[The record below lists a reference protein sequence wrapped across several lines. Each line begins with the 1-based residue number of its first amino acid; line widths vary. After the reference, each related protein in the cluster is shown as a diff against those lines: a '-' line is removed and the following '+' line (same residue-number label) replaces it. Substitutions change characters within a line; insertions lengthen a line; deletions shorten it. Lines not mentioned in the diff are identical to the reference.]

1 MNIQSNSHF
10 KKLLVDIRN
19 HFLLDTSFFVDE
31 EINKEFD
38 PDFSQIY
45 ITFFQEGIK
54 PLRWGARRKN
64 IETSIQRIAIKLKEN
79 PRLSEFSL
87 DDPNQC
93 RILFEMVVSH
103 SPCNIRNLTTQHISE
118 NRFEPGVNGLKFDF
132 EGVPRF
138 FMPTDAITN
147 SIMSV
152 NQLLNH
158 LSKKT
163 GHSKRTNKIS
173 ERVELMRREPI
184 KYTFIKSI
192 ACVSYKEKAI
202 SLYRGYPD
210 PLIFDK
216 QVMYE
221 TLLKSI
227 DWLVENMRE
236 DGRFLYFYDGIKDSQ
251 VDLDH
256 PKMVDPLY
264 NNILRHSGGTITL
277 LRGYELTKRDIY
289 LKAAKKSLDF
299 LLSTF
304 KKHRVNNQYA
314 CYPFFNNKSKL
325 GGAGIALVALMHY
338 TMQTD
343 DQYYRKQI
351 DGLVRHLLSRV
362 DKDGEMIG
370 YYIHPKFYDGKEIV
384 DPSDKMKKELFSFY
398 YPGEALLGL
407 ALYYRHIKT
416 IDKQLKI
423 EIYNKS
429 LKSLDFLVDVRPI
442 KYDYMFDTLPAD
454 AWLMQAIEEWI
465 KVDGF
470 KKQNYIDF
478 VFNDTQTLFDHMYTE
493 ENAPTPDYVGG
504 FFYHYGD
511 HVYHD
516 ASRNEGV
523 IAAYNLAKYLG
534 ENELSEK
541 IMGNMLKSAKG
552 LMHTLHSPESTYA
565 HQYPKKSINSFR
577 FKLTRQWV
585 RVDSVQHTAC
595 FYARLYQTDFGNV
608 ENNNDKKKF
617 ILFESENG
625 SFEQFFKK
633 IRLLTPS
640 NNAKKIVIVS
650 EFIDVKKILNGT
662 LDIEMYKTLIQAAQI
677 DCLFTVENFREHVSV
692 LDDISIWKNHADKVE
707 SIEGEIINSI
717 TPNDIVCVKGVKKS
731 KLPELT
737 EKLRKMLHD
746 MNNNVS

>member
-1 MNIQSNSHF
+1 MNSQSNSHF
-10 KKLLVDIRN
+10 KKLLVDIRA
-19 HFLLDTSFFVDE
+19 HFISGASIFVDE
-31 EINKEFD
+31 EINKKFD
-38 PDFSQIY
+38 PEFSQIY

-64 IETSIQRIAIKLKEN
+64 VETSIQRIAIKLKEN
-79 PRLSEFSL
+79 PRHSEFSL
-87 DDPNQC
+87 DDQNQC

-132 EGVPRF
+132 EGTPRF

-163 GHSKRTNKIS
+163 GHAKRTNKIS
-173 ERVELMRREPI
+173 ERVELMRSEPI

-192 ACVSYKEKAI
+192 AYVTYKENAI
-202 SLYRGYPD
+202 SLYRGYPG
-210 PLIFDK
+210 PVIFNK
-216 QVMYE
+216 QVMYKA
-221 TLLKSI
+221 LLKSI
-227 DWLVENMRE
+227 DWLVENMKE

-256 PKMVDPLY
+256 PKMIDPLY

-277 LRGYELTKRDIY
+277 LRGYELTQRDIY
-289 LKAAKKSLDF
+289 LKAAKKSIDF

-304 KKHRVNNQYA
+304 RKHRVNNQYA
-314 CYPFFNNKSKL
+314 CYPFFNKKSKL

-338 TMQTD
+338 TLQTN
-343 DQYYRKQI
+343 DQHYQKQI

-362 DKDGEMIG
+362 DKEGEMIG
-370 YYIHPKFYDGKEIV
+370 YYIHPKFCDGKAIIDPTDEI
-384 DPSDKMKKELFSFY
+384 KKELFSFY

-407 ALYYRHIKT
+407 ALYYRHIKN
-416 IDKQLKI
+416 IDKQLKT
-423 EIYNKS
+423 EIYDKS
-429 LKSLDFLVDVRPI
+429 LKALDFLVDVRPI

-470 KKQNYIDF
+470 KKQSYIDF
-478 VFNDTQTLFDHMYTE
+478 VFNDTQAIFDHMYTE
-493 ENAPTPDYVGG
+493 ENAPAPDYVGG

-516 ASRNEGV
+516 ASRNEGI
-523 IAAYNLAKYLG
+523 IAAYYLAKYL
-534 ENELSEK
+534 EDKERSTQ
-541 IMGNMLKSAKG
+541 IMDNMLKSAKG
-552 LMHTLHSPESTYA
+552 LMHTLHTPESTFA
-565 HQYPKKSINSFR
+565 HQYPSKSINSFR

-595 FYARLYQTDFGNV
+595 FFARLYQSDFNCV
-608 ENNNDKKKF
+608 QNIKDKKNF
-617 ILFESENG
+617 ILFESDKD
-625 SFEQFFKK
+625 SFEQFFKDIK
-633 IRLLTPS
+633 LLTPQKG
-640 NNAKKIVIVS
+640 AKKIVIVS
-650 EFIDVKKILNGT
+650 EFIEVEKNINET
-662 LDIEMYKTLIQAAQI
+662 LDTEKYKALIQTAKI
-677 DCLFTVENFREHVSV
+677 DCLFTVENFREHVNV
-692 LDDISIWKNHADKVE
+692 LEDISIWRNHADKYE
-707 SIEGEIINSI
+707 SIEDEIINAI
-717 TPNDIVCVKGVKKS
+717 NPNDIVCVKGVKNS
-731 KLPELT
+731 HLPELI
-737 EKLRKMLHD
+737 EKLTKILRDKE
-746 MNNNVS
+746 

>member
-1 MNIQSNSHF
+1 MNSPLNSHF
-10 KKLLVDIRN
+10 KQLLVDIRY
-19 HFLLDTSFFVDE
+19 HFLSGTSIFVDE
-31 EINKEFD
+31 ETNKKFD
-38 PDFSQIY
+38 PAFSQIY

-64 IETSIQRIAIKLKEN
+64 IETTIQSIAVKLKEN
-79 PRLSEFSL
+79 PRFSEFSL

-118 NRFEPGVNGLKFDF
+118 DRFEPGVNGLKFDF

-138 FMPTDAITN
+138 FMPTDAVTH

-152 NQLLNH
+152 NQLLNY

-163 GHSKRTNKIS
+163 GHSKQTNKIS

-192 ACVSYKEKAI
+192 ACVSYKEQAI

-210 PLIFDK
+210 PVIFNK
-216 QVMYE
+216 YVMYE
-221 TLLKSI
+221 ALLKSI

-277 LRGYELTKRDIY
+277 LRGYELTQRDIY
-289 LKAAKKSLDF
+289 LKAAEKSIDF
-299 LLSTF
+299 LLLTF
-304 KKHRVNNQYA
+304 REHRVNNQYA

-338 TMQTD
+338 MLQTD
-343 DQYYRKQI
+343 DQRYRKQMN
-351 DGLVRHLLSRV
+351 GLVRHLLSRV

-370 YYIHPKFYDGKEIV
+370 YFIHPKFCDGREII
-384 DPSDKMKKELFSFY
+384 DPPNEIKKELFSFY

-407 ALYYRHIKT
+407 ALYYRHIKN
-416 IDKQLKI
+416 IDKQLKT
-423 EIYNKS
+423 EIYDKS
-429 LKSLDFLVDVRPI
+429 LKALDFLVDVRPI
-442 KYDYMFDTLPAD
+442 KYDYMFDSLPAD
-454 AWLMQAIEEWI
+454 AWLMQAIEEWV

-470 KKQNYIDF
+470 KKQSYIDF
-478 VFNDTQTLFDHMYTE
+478 VFNDTQAMFDHMYTE
-493 ENAPTPDYVGG
+493 ENAPAPDYVGG

-516 ASRNEGV
+516 ASRNEGI
-523 IAAYNLAKYLG
+523 IAAYYLAKYLG
-534 ENELSEK
+534 EKERSTQ
-541 IMGNMLKSAKG
+541 IMDNMLKSAKG
-552 LMHTLHSPESTYA
+552 LMHTLHSSESTFA
-565 HQYPKKSINSFR
+565 HQYPDKSINSFR

-595 FYARLYQTDFGNV
+595 FFARLYQSGFDNAISI
-608 ENNNDKKKF
+608 NDKNNF
-617 ILFESENG
+617 ILFETDND
-625 SFEQFFKK
+625 SFEQFFKE
-633 IRLLTPS
+633 IRLLNPKKD
-640 NNAKKIVIVS
+640 AKKIVIVS
-650 EFIDVKKILNGT
+650 AFVNVEKNINET
-662 LDIEMYKTLIQAAQI
+662 LDTEMYKTLIQTAQI
-677 DCLFTVENFREHVSV
+677 DCLFTVENFREHVRV
-692 LDDISIWKNHADKVE
+692 LEDISIWRNHADNYE
-707 SIEGEIINSI
+707 NIEDEIINTI
-717 TPNDIVCVKGVKKS
+717 NPNDIVCVKGVKKS
-731 KLPELT
+731 KLPQLT
-737 EKLRKMLHD
+737 EKLRKMLRD
-746 MNNNVS
+746 QE